1 MGTGTDTLVFANGIT
16 FSQVSSGLVK
26 SGNDLILRVN
36 NSTTNQVT
44 LKDFFLGGGNLVETI
59 TFQSGGQQLTAA
71 QIFSAFGLT
80 NPDVNGSPVYQHV
93 PDDRAFGTI
102 LAGQA
107 GAQIVLGSSD
117 ADQIDGGAGNDTIRG
132 NRGNDSL
139 LGGDGNDTY
148 QFAAG
153 DGADVINNLSNAPS
167 ADNDVLSIEGIT
179 RENLWFSRRGDDLV
193 IDVLGG
199 STDAITIQDWYA
211 NAGQM
216 VDSIQAGGSTLLAS
230 AVNTLVNAMAA
241 FGAPSGGE
249 ITLTQAQRDQVNAII
264 AANWQGTVNASTG
277 LDSIQ
282 YADLVFK
289 KSSNDPILV
298 TDEQLTFADGYRV
311 QEEVNF
317 DGPVTAF
324 EAARAAAPGLSSWAL
339 SDSLASFHLSGSD
352 TAAIGGDLAHRD
364 GRDGTL
370 ADMSVTAV
378 TGVLSDAG
386 FGSSAQALQ
395 SLARLQNTSPRLR

>member
-1 MGTGTDTLVFANGIT
+1 M
-16 FSQVSSGLVK
+16 
-26 SGNDLILRVN
+26 
-36 NSTTNQVT
+36 
-44 LKDFFLGGGNLVETI
+44 
-59 TFQSGGQQLTAA
+59 
-71 QIFSAFGLT
+71 
-80 NPDVNGSPVYQHV
+80 PDE
-93 PDDRAFGTI
+93 RAFGTI

-132 NRGNDSL
+132 NRGNDYL

-230 AVNTLVNAMAA
+230 AVNTLVNAMAT

-264 AANWQGTVNASTG
+264 AANWQGTVNASTD
-277 LDSIQ
+277 LDNTVSLDGGIQ
-282 YADLVFK
+282 YADLVFNERG
-289 KSSNDPILV
+289 NDAILG
-298 TDEQLTFADGYRV
+298 TDEQL
-311 QEEVNF
+311 NF
-317 DGPVTAF
+317 DGPVTDF
-324 EAARAAAPGLSSWAL
+324 DAARAAAPGLSSWAL

-352 TAAIGGDLAHRD
+352 TAMIGGDLAHRD

-370 ADMSVTAV
+370 ADMSVTAA
-378 TGVLSDAG
+378 TGILGDAG
-386 FGSSAQALQ
+386 FGSSAQALH